1 MGSREIRKEGVEVQK
16 RSKFPLLFICFA
28 MFGYLFG
35 CHRVQVWVGFCSG
48 GRPVTRLKLVLVVV
62 AVHKAFTKLIVLL
75 LGDALA
81 WHARVLTDLTSAC
94 QVRWLSRLLA

>member
-35 CHRVQVWVGFCSG
+35 CHRALSWVGFCSD
-48 GRPVTRLKLVLVVV
+48 GRPLTRLKLTLVAVV
-62 AVHKAFTKLIVLL
+62 REGVHKASHGFL
-75 LGDALA
+75 
-81 WHARVLTDLTSAC
+81 
-94 QVRWLSRLLA
+94 